1 MKLTPVKKLV
11 FTAVCAALCLV
22 LPMAFHSVP
31 TAGTIFLPMHIPV
44 LLCGLICGWPYGGV
58 CGIVGPLLS
67 SLVTS
72 MPPAAMLPSMMVE
85 CCAYGFV
92 TGMLM
97 RHVHTKHAVADLYI
111 SLVSA
116 MVVGRAVAGFA
127 KAWIFTPGISPFAW
141 VTTSLVTGIPGI
153 VIQLILMPMV
163 VLALTKA
170 KLIPN
175 RYPKE
180 TVHE

>member
-31 TAGTIFLPMHIPV
+31 NAGTIFLPMHIPV

-67 SLVTS
+67 SLVTG

-97 RHVHTKHAVADLYI
+97 RHVHTKHAVADLYV

-116 MVVGRAVAGFA
+116 MVVGRVVAGFA

-141 VTTSLVTGIPGI
+141 ATTSLVTGIPGI

-180 TVHE
+180 VTHE